1 MNRFKKSIFVLL
13 NQFIQMIRVN
23 EPIQKSIFV
32 LLNQFIQRIRVNEP
46 IQKKYICSIESV
58 HSEDSC
64 K

>member
-23 EPIQKSIFV
+23 EPIQK
-32 LLNQFIQRIRVNEP
+32 
-46 IQKKYICSIESV
+46 KYICSIESV
-58 HSEDSC
+58 DSDDSC